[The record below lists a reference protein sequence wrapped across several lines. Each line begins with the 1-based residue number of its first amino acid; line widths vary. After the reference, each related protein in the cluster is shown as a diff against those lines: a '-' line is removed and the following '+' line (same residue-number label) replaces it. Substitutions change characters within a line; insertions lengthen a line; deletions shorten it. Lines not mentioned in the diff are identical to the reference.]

1 MADSTNDGPNKTSK
15 EVASMYAWANLEG
28 SRYRDFIGAA
38 KPEPQA
44 RGRELTPQD
53 DPFQDTRTRAE
64 RFAMGNGPTFGGAFL
79 PESGRV
85 DEVHASKREPEERSN
100 EPEWLRGEPTHT
112 AHTAD
117 EVLPPSTEALLQSRE
132 RVASRWFAL
141 KGVFEKGTGDPG
153 AAPQPERESRV
164 PAVGV
169 FSLAGGVGKTSIV
182 ATLGRALS
190 EYGERVLLVDA
201 TSYGL
206 LPFYF
211 GARELKAGAV
221 RTFSPPG
228 GSTDAPI
235 HMVSVDRETLSED
248 AAGED
253 NMVADIRR
261 FSRGSNRI
269 LADLATGSGPLL
281 RRFLRFSPTLLVPL
295 APDMNSVVSLNLLE
309 SFLNNH
315 SDGDAPS
322 VKPYFLLS
330 QFDVSLPLHLDV
342 REVLREQLGDRL
354 LPFVLRRSATVS
366 EALAEGMTV
375 VDYAPNS
382 PVAEDFMALA
392 NWTRTISAPVASG
405 FRGVR
410 WSER

>member
-1 MADSTNDGPNKTSK
+1 MADEKDGPNTTSK

-28 SRYRDFIGAA
+28 SRYRDFMNAA
-38 KPEPQA
+38 KSEPQA
-44 RGRELTPQD
+44 RGREVSEA
-53 DPFQDTRTRAE
+53 DPFQDSRSRAE
-64 RFAMGNGPTFGGAFL
+64 RFAAQGPTFGGAFL
-79 PESGRV
+79 PDSGRV
-85 DEVHASKREPEERSN
+85 DEVHANGRGESEERSN
-100 EPEWLRGEPTHT
+100 EPEWLRSEPMP
-112 AHTAD
+112 AVD
-117 EVLPPSTEALLQSRE
+117 EAMPPSTEALLQSRE

-141 KGVFEKGTGDPG
+141 KGVFEKGPG
-153 AAPQPERESRV
+153 EPGVSPTPERDGRV
-164 PAVGV
+164 PSVGV
-169 FSLAGGVGKTSIV
+169 FSLAGGVGKTTIV

-201 TSYGL
+201 TTYGL

-211 GARELKAGAV
+211 GARELRRGAV

-235 HMVSVDRETLSED
+235 HMVSVDRDNLSQDASGED
-248 AAGED
+248 A
-253 NMVADIRR
+253 MVTEVRR

-269 LADLATGSGPLL
+269 LADLATASGPLL

-295 APDMNSVVSLNLLE
+295 APDMNSVVSLNLLQ
-309 SFLNNH
+309 SFLNSNAD
-315 SDGDAPS
+315 SDAPP
-322 VKPYFLLS
+322 VKPYFLLN

-392 NWTRTISAPVASG
+392 NWTRTIAAPVTSG

>member
-1 MADSTNDGPNKTSK
+1 MADSENDGPNKTSK

-28 SRYRDFIGAA
+28 SRYRDFISGA
-38 KPEPQA
+38 KPEPSA
-44 RGRELTPQD
+44 RGRELTPED

-64 RFAMGNGPTFGGAFL
+64 RFAEGSTFGGAFL
-79 PESGRV
+79 SESSSV
-85 DEVHASKREPEERSN
+85 DEVHANGRREAEERSN
-100 EPEWLRGEPTHT
+100 EPEWLRGEPSQNV
-112 AHTAD
+112 D
-117 EVLPPSTEALLQSRE
+117 EVPPPSAEALLQSRE

-141 KGVFEKGTGDPG
+141 KGVFEKSPGDAG
-153 AAPQPERESRV
+153 LAPPPEKDSRV
-164 PAVGV
+164 PSIAV
-169 FSLAGGVGKTSIV
+169 FSLAGGVGKTTIV
-182 ATLGRALS
+182 ATMGRALS

-201 TSYGL
+201 TTYGL

-211 GARELKAGAV
+211 GARELRADAV
-221 RTFSPPG
+221 RTFAPPG

-235 HMVSVDRETLSED
+235 HMVSVDRETLLQD

-269 LADLATGSGPLL
+269 IADLATGSGPLL

-295 APDMNSVVSLNLLE
+295 APDMNSVVSLNLLQ
-309 SFLNNH
+309 SFLNH
-315 SDGDAPS
+315 HADGDAPP

-330 QFDVSLPLHLDV
+330 HFDVSLPLHLDV

-392 NWTRTISAPVASG
+392 NWTRTIAAPVASG

>member
-1 MADSTNDGPNKTSK
+1 MADSENDGPNTTSK

-28 SRYRDFIGAA
+28 SRYRDFMNAA
-38 KPEPQA
+38 KQEAQA
-44 RGRELTPQD
+44 RGREMAEN

-64 RFAMGNGPTFGGAFL
+64 RFAEQGPMFGGAFL
-79 PESGRV
+79 PEAGRV
-85 DEVHASKREPEERSN
+85 DEVHANGRREQEERSN
-100 EPEWLRGEPTHT
+100 EPEWLRGESAP
-112 AHTAD
+112 AVD
-117 EVLPPSTEALLQSRE
+117 EAMPPSTEPLLQSRE

-141 KGVFEKGTGDPG
+141 KGVFEKNPADPG
-153 AAPQPERESRV
+153 VAPPPEKDARV
-164 PAVGV
+164 PSIGV
-169 FSLAGGVGKTSIV
+169 FSLAGGVGKTTIV

-201 TSYGL
+201 TTYGL

-211 GARELKAGAV
+211 GARELRRGAV
-221 RTFSPPG
+221 RTFAPPG

-235 HMVSVDRETLSED
+235 HMLSVDRDNPSQD
-248 AAGED
+248 ATGEEG
-253 NMVADIRR
+253 MVAEVRR

-269 LADLATGSGPLL
+269 VADLATASGPLV
-281 RRFLRFSPTLLVPL
+281 RRFLHLSPTLLIPL
-295 APDMNSVVSLNLLE
+295 APDMNSVVSLNLLQ
-309 SFLNNH
+309 SFLNQH
-315 SDGDAPS
+315 ADSDAPP
-322 VKPYFLLS
+322 VKPYFLLN

-392 NWTRTISAPVASG
+392 NWTRTIAAPVASG

>member
-1 MADSTNDGPNKTSK
+1 MADSANDGPNKTSK

-28 SRYRDFIGAA
+28 ARYRDFMGTA
-38 KPEPQA
+38 KPEAQA
-44 RGRELTPQD
+44 RDRELTPQE
-53 DPFQDTRTRAE
+53 DPFQDNRTRAE
-64 RFAMGNGPTFGGAFL
+64 RFAMEHGPTFGGAFL

-85 DEVHASKREPEERSN
+85 DEVHANGKREADERSN
-100 EPEWLRGEPTHT
+100 EPEWLRGEPMQ
-112 AHTAD
+112 AAE
-117 EVLPPSTEALLQSRE
+117 EVLPPSAEALLQSRE

-141 KGVFEKGTGDPG
+141 KGVFEKGTGEPG

-164 PAVGV
+164 PAIGV

-201 TSYGL
+201 TTYGL

-211 GARELKAGAV
+211 GARELRAGAV
-221 RTFSPPG
+221 RTFAPPG

-235 HMVSVDRETLSED
+235 HMVSVDRETLTED

-309 SFLNNH
+309 SFLKNH
-315 SDGDAPS
+315 SDGDAAP
-322 VKPYFLLS
+322 VTPYFLLS
-330 QFDVSLPLHLDV
+330 HFDVSLPLHLDV

>member
-1 MADSTNDGPNKTSK
+1 MADSENDGPSKTSK

-28 SRYRDFIGAA
+28 SRYRDFINGGKA
-38 KPEPQA
+38 EGQA
-44 RGRELTPQD
+44 RGRELTPGD

-64 RFAMGNGPTFGGAFL
+64 RFAEGPTFGGAFAS
-79 PESGRV
+79 ESGSV
-85 DEVHASKREPEERSN
+85 DEVHANGRREAEERSN
-100 EPEWLRGEPTHT
+100 EPEWLRGEPLQNV
-112 AHTAD
+112 D
-117 EVLPPSTEALLQSRE
+117 EVPPPSAEALLQSRE

-141 KGVFEKGTGDPG
+141 KGVFEKSPGDPG
-153 AAPQPERESRV
+153 IAPPPERDSRV
-164 PAVGV
+164 PSIAV
-169 FSLAGGVGKTSIV
+169 FSLAGGVGKTTIV
-182 ATLGRALS
+182 ATMGRALS

-201 TSYGL
+201 TTYGL

-211 GARELKAGAV
+211 GARELRAGAV
-221 RTFSPPG
+221 RTFAPPG

-235 HMVSVDRETLSED
+235 HMVSVERETLSQD

-269 LADLATGSGPLL
+269 IADLATGSGPLL

-295 APDMNSVVSLNLLE
+295 APDMNSVVSLNLLQ
-309 SFLNNH
+309 SFLNH
-315 SDGDAPS
+315 HADGDAPP

-330 QFDVSLPLHLDV
+330 HFDVSLPLHLDV

-392 NWTRTISAPVASG
+392 NWTRTIAAPVASG